1 MARSLAVSAAEQ
13 RNNFNLLRLAC
24 AIAVIVS
31 HSFPLTTGVTESEP
45 LYQHGLTL
53 GGYAV
58 IVFFGISGFLIA
70 GSFER
75 KSDVMRFAV
84 ARARRIYPALTVVL
98 LVSTLLLG
106 AAVTD
111 LPLISYYRQFG
122 TFEYLANNFMF
133 DTTIKGLPGVFVD
146 NPHRYTVNGS
156 LWSLPLEVICYC
168 LLYGIGRAGLMTPR
182 RCLIFLLPGL
192 ALCSFWRI
200 AGVAGTLPH
209 VMPSFLTGMALYVY
223 RERIPAS
230 VPLLIALTAA
240 CFATR
245 NLAIHEELVRVTI
258 AYGALCFATGSS
270 AAGRYVA
277 AKGDYSYGL
286 YLYGWPVTQAIVFA
300 LPWMTVAGV
309 LTLTLPIT
317 AALACASWHLVER
330 PALRARVPGP
340 KAGAVLAV

>member
-1 MARSLAVSAAEQ
+1 MARSLAGIGAE
-13 RNNFNLLRLAC
+13 RHNNFNLLRLAC
-24 AIAVIVS
+24 AVAVIVS
-31 HSFPLTTGVTESEP
+31 HTFPLTTGITESEP
-45 LYQHGLTL
+45 LNQHGLTL

-58 IVFFGISGFLIA
+58 IVFFAISGFLIT

-75 KSDVMRFAV
+75 KPDAIRFAV
-84 ARARRIYPALTVVL
+84 ARARRIYPALVVVL

-106 AAVTD
+106 AAVTS
-111 LPLISYYRQFG
+111 LPLRSYYRQFG
-122 TFEYLANNFMF
+122 TFEYFASNVTF
-133 DTTIKGLPGVFVD
+133 DTAIKGLPGVFVD

-200 AGVAGTLPH
+200 NGVAGTLPH
-209 VMPSFLTGMALYVY
+209 VLPSFLTGMALYVY

-230 VPLLIALTAA
+230 VPLLIALTAG
-240 CFATR
+240 C
-245 NLAIHEELVRVTI
+245 LAMRKLTIHEELVRVTI

-277 AKGDYSYGL
+277 ARGDYSYGL

-300 LPWMTVAGV
+300 LPWMTVGGV
-309 LTLTLPIT
+309 LALTLPIT
-317 AALACASWHLVER
+317 AAFACASWHLVER
-330 PALRARVPGP
+330 PALRAGIPRA
-340 KAGAVLAV
+340 KAEAALAV